1 MEERSDGETMQR
13 KRYKRAIC
21 KRENTQAHMT
31 NHTASYDSPQLPTI
45 YCVPGTAAAG
55 ANSSDPAD
63 NPMIKVLVSSP
74 FYQRGK
80 GGQT

>member
-1 MEERSDGETMQR
+1 
-13 KRYKRAIC
+13 
-21 KRENTQAHMT
+21 MT
-31 NHTASYDSPQLPTI
+31 NHTVPYDSPQLLTV
-45 YCVPGTAAAG
+45 YCVPGTPAAG
-55 ANSSDPAD
+55 TNSLDPAD